1 MSTAAREMPKSA
13 ELRRAPQQDRGI
25 ESRDKILAGAREI
38 LSQEVIEKF
47 SMRKISSASA
57 VGLSTIYDYFPSKS
71 SVLHTLLEE
80 RLKLRLRIFDR
91 TIEAS
96 SNKEKLSDF
105 IDHYLERM
113 RQEDFWSTYD
123 IGLEQAAQNDV
134 RLKPLLNWYEAETID
149 RYVRALRLAG
159 STWAEADLVIVAKYL
174 LTVWEQFGPDQL
186 SKPSVSNRELMEEL
200 VRLTFSAVLKK
211 VLD

>member
-134 RLKPLLNWYEAETID
+134 SLKALLNWYEAETID

-174 LTVWEQFGPDQL
+174 LTVWEQFGPDQE